1 MDPDDGGPSL
11 DESPELPPEDSA
23 SPEREMEAKETGK
36 SVSFLAVC
44 IVAGLV
50 VCGILVIVLRS
61 LRERAE

>member
-1 MDPDDGGPSL
+1 
-11 DESPELPPEDSA
+11 
-23 SPEREMEAKETGK
+23 MEAKETGK